1 MTQRSPFNDRY
12 KVEQKGKTRKS
23 ASAAKPKRAVSD
35 VGTQAKKKG
44 RSSAWGRAK
53 SASAASRRQSSRA
66 PEPKL
71 VPTDRYKRLTRLM
84 WTSWAVS
91 LVGALGAVGIQS
103 AKGAWIAYL
112 PIAWIVYFLGI
123 GAAFYLQ
130 FVPMRAERQ
139 VMVQAARSGH
149 KADKPGKADKPAKG
163 SKAPVIEAPHEGDE
177 PAEEDS
183 E

>member
-1 MTQRSPFNDRY
+1 MTQRSPLNDRY

-23 ASAAKPKRAVSD
+23 ASAAKPKRAAAD
-35 VGTQAKKKG
+35 VGTQSRKKSG
-44 RSSAWGRAK
+44 RSSAWSRAK
-53 SASAASRRQSSRA
+53 SSSAASRRA

-71 VPTDRYKRLTRLM
+71 VQTERYKRLTRYM

-103 AKGAWIAYL
+103 AGGTWLTFL

-123 GAAFYLQ
+123 GTAFYLQ
-130 FVPMRAERQ
+130 FVPIRAERQ

-149 KADKPGKADKPAKG
+149 KADKHEKSNASKKS
-163 SKAPVIEAPHEGDE
+163 SKAPVIEAPREGDE
-177 PAEEDS
+177 PDEEDS